1 MDMHEKRA
9 SNYWRPVMR
18 SAALLY
24 SKRVHS
30 TLVLMHRA
38 WGLSDGSFADQ
49 SNDDT
54 TKRRSAT
61 QPAGM
66 FPKPFSH
73 KVLTA
78 L

>member
-1 MDMHEKRA
+1 MKEH

-18 SAALLY
+18 FAALLY

-30 TLVLMHRA
+30 ALVLMHRA
-38 WGLSDGSFADQ
+38 WAFLLSDGLSADQ
-49 SNDDT
+49 SNDDA

-66 FPKPFSH
+66 FPNPISH
-73 KVLTA
+73 TVLTA

>member
-1 MDMHEKRA
+1 
-9 SNYWRPVMR
+9 MR
-18 SAALLY
+18 FAALLY

-30 TLVLMHRA
+30 ALVLMHRA
-38 WGLSDGSFADQ
+38 WAFLLSDGLSADQ
-49 SNDDT
+49 SNDDA

-66 FPKPFSH
+66 FPNPISH
-73 KVLTA
+73 MVLTA

>member
-1 MDMHEKRA
+1 
-9 SNYWRPVMR
+9 MR
-18 SAALLY
+18 FAALLY

-30 TLVLMHRA
+30 ALVLMHRA
-38 WGLSDGSFADQ
+38 WTYLLSDGLSADQ
-49 SNDDT
+49 SNDDA

-66 FPKPFSH
+66 FPNSISH
-73 KVLTA
+73 SMLTT